1 MIALM
6 RFRNLSPLDFY
17 WIVFVA
23 FALLFP
29 LACYCVTM
37 ANVNGRRH
45 PKMFSGMAD
54 FAGVLLAIAGFLVVG
69 GPLLLS
75 GIHELWR
82 RQTLSGSLT
91 NIREALHQSNW
102 PWPAIWVGY
111 FVLVVG
117 GSAWLLF
124 RRRKTAVIYNIE
136 AADAQE
142 LLPDVLRRLNRPF
155 ERRGDDFIIESDHSH
170 ASAAILHVAIV
181 PSMRNMTLKWLFG
194 EPKVR
199 QLVSDEIRR
208 AISELVSPSNP
219 VSTWLLTIATGVFA
233 VLLVLLGLF
242 VAVIWQ
248 IRG

>member
-37 ANVNGRRH
+37 ANVNGRRR
-45 PKMFSGMAD
+45 PKMVSGMAD
-54 FAGVLLAIAGFLVVG
+54 FAGVLLAIAGFLVIG
-69 GPLLLS
+69 GPLLLN
-75 GIHELWR
+75 GIRELWR

-91 NIREALHQSNW
+91 DIREALHQSNW

-111 FVLVVG
+111 VVLIVG

-124 RRRKTAVIYNIE
+124 RRRASIVVYNIDP
-136 AADAQE
+136 ADAQE
-142 LLPDVLRRLNRPF
+142 LLPEVLKGLKLPF
-155 ERRGDDFIIESDHSH
+155 EQRAGEFIIEAALSH
-170 ASAAILHVAIV
+170 NPAAILRVAIV
-181 PSMRNMTLKWLFG
+181 PSMRNLTLTWLFG
-194 EPKVR
+194 GTRIR
-199 QLVSDEIRR
+199 QLVTNEIRR
-208 AISELVSPSNP
+208 SIAMLNSPSNP
-219 VSTWLLTIATGVFA
+219 VSTWLLTIATGIFA

-242 VAVIWQ
+242 VAIIWQ